1 MKNRAVGLLLAIAAT
16 PFVLGQHAQL
26 EPLLAKIATYE
37 YGESREPLAQFTK
50 LAEDSLRSPAAL
62 GQIEAALLRFL
73 QSGATPAA
81 KDFALRELSLI
92 ATDKSVPVL
101 AGMLNQPETAEM
113 ARYALAR
120 IPGQAAD
127 DALLKAIPKA
137 SGTMRIGI
145 INSLGQRKTKKSVP
159 ALRPLLV
166 SKEQSV
172 AEAAAAALSDI
183 GDQTAL
189 EALSTARNKASG
201 TMRERF
207 TDAYI
212 RCASGLESSGNKTVA
227 LRVYRE
233 LIGPAEPERIRIGA
247 LAGFAAN
254 DPASAV
260 SVLTAELNSKNPD
273 VQTAAIRLLS
283 GISDPKVTTILVQHF
298 PKLSAAG
305 QIKMLAA
312 LADHGDRSATP
323 LFTESLK
330 NPDLRTAALTGLGKV
345 GDASAVGVLAE
356 AAAASKGAER
366 DAARTSLYSVR
377 GPAIDP
383 AIVSALQS
391 ASGKTKIEL
400 IMAAGERGIPAAA
413 ELLVK
418 AADDKDPE
426 IHREALRALRNV
438 AGPPQIAAL
447 LQMLVKSTTAS
458 DRRETAL
465 TLASVLKRSESANV
479 DAVIST
485 YKTTGEMPARLA
497 LLEVLGQTS
506 SDQALPVLQAG
517 LKDGSAEIAR
527 GSILALTEWGTPAPL
542 PDLLSVAQTGANPT
556 LQVLALRGY
565 LKLIA
570 LPSER
575 SAVEN
580 AKMLAEAMQLAKQ
593 PAEKRTILSLLPT
606 FPSKESLQV
615 AEAATKDQAV
625 ATEAKSAVDRI
636 NGLLKFQ

>member
-1 MKNRAVGLLLAIAAT
+1 MRKSAVGLLLAIATAT
-16 PFVLGQHAQL
+16 VALAQARL
-26 EPLLAKIATYE
+26 ETLLAKIATYE
-37 YGESREPLAQFTK
+37 YGDSREPLAQFTR
-50 LAEDSLRSPAAL
+50 LAEDSLRSPATIS
-62 GQIEAALLRFL
+62 QIEAALLKFL
-73 QSGATPAA
+73 QSEATPAA
-81 KDFALRELSLI
+81 KDFALRELSRI
-92 ATDKSVPVL
+92 ATDKSVPAL
-101 AGMLNQPETAEM
+101 AGMLAQPETAEM

-120 IPGQAAD
+120 IPGNAAD
-127 DALLKAIPKA
+127 DALVRALPKA
-137 SGTMRIGI
+137 PGSVRIGI
-145 INSLGQRKTKKSVP
+145 VNSLGQRRTQKSVP
-159 ALRPLLV
+159 ALRPLLI
-166 SKEQSV
+166 SKEPGL

-189 EALSTARNKASG
+189 EALGTAKNKAAG
-201 TMRERF
+201 PMRERF

-212 RCASGLESSGNKTVA
+212 RCAGRLENSGNKSAA
-227 LRVYRE
+227 LKVYRE
-233 LIGPAEPERIRIGA
+233 LIGSAEPERIRIAA
-247 LAGFAAN
+247 LAGLAAN

-260 SVLTAELNSKNPD
+260 PALTTELSASNLD
-273 VQTAAIRLLS
+273 IQAAAIRLLS

-298 PKLSAAG
+298 PKLSPPG

-312 LADHGDRSATP
+312 LADRGDKSATP

-330 NPDLRTAALTGLGKV
+330 TPDLRIAALTGLSKL
-345 GDASAVGVLAE
+345 GDASTISVLAE
-356 AAAASKGAER
+356 AAATSAEAER
-366 DAARTSLYSVR
+366 DAARTSLYSIR

-391 ASGKTKIEL
+391 ASGKTKVEL
-400 IMAAGERGIPAAA
+400 IMAAGERGIAPAAD
-413 ELLVK
+413 LLVK
-418 AADDKDPE
+418 AVDEKDPE
-426 IHREALRALRNV
+426 IHRESLRALRNV
-438 AGPPQIAAL
+438 AGPPQIPAL
-447 LQMLVKSTTAS
+447 LQMLVKSTTTS
-458 DRRETAL
+458 DRRETAQ
-465 TLASVLKRSESANV
+465 TLASVLKRSEAANV

-527 GSILALTEWGTPAPL
+527 GSILALSEWGSPAPL
-542 PDLLSVAQTGANPT
+542 PNLLSVAQSGANPT

-575 SAVEN
+575 SVVEN
-580 AKMLAEAMQLAKQ
+580 ARMLGEAMQLAKQ
-593 PAEKRTILSLLPT
+593 PAEKRTILSLLST